1 MVLDFVLG
9 AILLASVI
17 GATLNGLTK
26 ELLRI
31 ASLVVGLLVAMWG
44 YGVLAGYLAQW
55 ISNAKA
61 ASAVAFALLFLGCL
75 ITGALLA
82 RLLAGI
88 WSLAGL
94 GLFDRLLGAAFGAL
108 RGLLLAAA
116 LLLALVAFQPVA
128 DTAGLV
134 ADSRIAPFVLNL
146 ARTAAAVAPEALRDA
161 YQDGLDRVR
170 DLAGADPATT
180 LSGSF
185 NRETAVARGETGS
198 QGPPSLDVG

>member
-1 MVLDFVLG
+1 MVLDIVLG

-44 YGVLAGYLAQW
+44 YGLLAGYLAQW

-61 ASAVAFALLFLGCL
+61 ASAAAFALLFIGCL

-94 GLFDRLLGAAFGAL
+94 GLLDRLLGAAFGAL
-108 RGLLLAAA
+108 RGLLLAAV

-146 ARTAAAVAPEALRDA
+146 ARTAAAVAPEALREA
-161 YQDGLDRVR
+161 YQDGLARVR
-170 DLAGADPATT
+170 DIAVGDPATT
-180 LSGSF
+180 QSRSFSRASVFSGEKPDHGTLRLSM
-185 NRETAVARGETGS
+185 
-198 QGPPSLDVG
+198 

>member
-1 MVLDFVLG
+1 MVLDVALG

-44 YGVLAGYLAQW
+44 YGLLAGYLAQW
-55 ISNAKA
+55 ISNAKI
-61 ASAVAFALLFLGCL
+61 ASAAAFALLFIGCL

-94 GLFDRLLGAAFGAL
+94 GLLDRLLGAAFGAL
-108 RGLLLAAA
+108 RGLLLAAV

-146 ARTAAAVAPEALRDA
+146 ARTAAAVAPEALREA
-161 YQDGLDRVR
+161 YQDGLARVR
-170 DLAGADPATT
+170 DLARDEAATT
-180 LSGSF
+180 QSRSFSRTSAVQGEKPDHGSLRLSM
-185 NRETAVARGETGS
+185 
-198 QGPPSLDVG
+198 

>member
-1 MVLDFVLG
+1 MVLDIVLG

-44 YGVLAGYLAQW
+44 YGLLAGYLAQW
-55 ISNAKA
+55 ISNAKV
-61 ASAVAFALLFLGCL
+61 ASAAAFALLFVGCL

-94 GLFDRLLGAAFGAL
+94 GLLDRLLGAAFGAL
-108 RGLLLAAA
+108 RGLLLAAV
-116 LLLALVAFQPVA
+116 LLLAMVAFQPVA

-146 ARTAAAVAPEALRDA
+146 ARTAAAVAPEALREA
-161 YQDGLDRVR
+161 YQEGLARVR
-170 DLAGADPATT
+170 DIAVGDPATT
-180 LSGSF
+180 QSRSFSRASVFSGEKPDHGTLRLSM
-185 NRETAVARGETGS
+185 
-198 QGPPSLDVG
+198 

>member
-1 MVLDFVLG
+1 MVLDIVLG
-9 AILLASVI
+9 AILLGSVI

-44 YGVLAGYLAQW
+44 YGLLAGYLAQW
-55 ISNAKA
+55 ISNAKI
-61 ASAVAFALLFLGCL
+61 ASAAAFALLFIGCL

-94 GLFDRLLGAAFGAL
+94 GLLDRLLGAAFGAL
-108 RGLLLAAA
+108 RGLLLAAV

-146 ARTAAAVAPEALRDA
+146 ARTAAAVAPEALREA
-161 YQDGLDRVR
+161 YQDGLARVR
-170 DLAGADPATT
+170 DIAGGDPAATRSRSFSRAPVVAGEKPDHGT
-180 LSGSF
+180 LRLSM
-185 NRETAVARGETGS
+185 
-198 QGPPSLDVG
+198 

>member
-1 MVLDFVLG
+1 MALDIVLG

-31 ASLVVGLLVAMWG
+31 ASLVIGLLVAMWG
-44 YGVLAGYLAQW
+44 YGLVAGHLAQW
-55 ISNAKA
+55 ISNAKV
-61 ASAVAFALLFLGCL
+61 ASAAAFALLFIGCL

-94 GLFDRLLGAAFGAL
+94 GLLDRLLGAAFGAL

-146 ARTAAAVAPEALRDA
+146 ARTAAAVAPAALREA

-170 DLAGADPATT
+170 DLAGGDPATT
-180 LSGSF
+180 RSRSFSRVSGVSGEKPDHRGFRLSM
-185 NRETAVARGETGS
+185 
-198 QGPPSLDVG
+198 

>member
-1 MVLDFVLG
+1 MVLDIVLG

-44 YGVLAGYLAQW
+44 YGLLAGYLAQW
-55 ISNAKA
+55 ISNAKV
-61 ASAVAFALLFLGCL
+61 ASAAAFALLFIGCL

-94 GLFDRLLGAAFGAL
+94 GLLDRLLGAAFGAL
-108 RGLLLAAA
+108 RGLLLAAV

-146 ARTAAAVAPEALRDA
+146 ARTAAAVAPEALREA
-161 YQDGLDRVR
+161 YQDGLARVR
-170 DLAGADPATT
+170 DIAVGDPATT
-180 LSGSF
+180 QSRSFSRASVVLGEKPDHGTFRLSM
-185 NRETAVARGETGS
+185 
-198 QGPPSLDVG
+198 

>member
-55 ISNAKA
+55 ISNAKV
-61 ASAVAFALLFLGCL
+61 ASAVAFALLFVGCL

-94 GLFDRLLGAAFGAL
+94 GLVDRLLGAAFGAL

-170 DLAGADPATT
+170 DLAAADLAAT
-180 LSGSF
+180 LSHAISPAA
-185 NRETAVARGETGS
+185 AVLRGETGS

>member
-17 GATLNGLTK
+17 GATFNGFTK

-31 ASLVVGLLVAMWG
+31 ASLVIGLLVAMWG

-55 ISNAKA
+55 ISNAKI
-61 ASAVAFALLFLGCL
+61 ASAAAFALLFAGCL
-75 ITGALLA
+75 IAGALLA
-82 RLLAGI
+82 RVLAGI

-94 GLFDRLLGAAFGAL
+94 GALDRLLGAAFGAL

-116 LLLALVAFQPVA
+116 LLLALVAFQPLA

-134 ADSRIAPFVLNL
+134 ADSRIAPVVLNL

-170 DLAGADPATT
+170 DLAGADRATT
-180 LSGSF
+180 LSRSVS
-185 NRETAVARGETGS
+185 RVTAVAMGETGQQS
-198 QGPPSLDVG
+198 PPSLDIG

>member
-31 ASLVVGLLVAMWG
+31 ASLVAGLLVAMWG
-44 YGVLAGYLAQW
+44 YGLLAGYLAQW
-55 ISNAKA
+55 ISNAKV
-61 ASAVAFALLFLGCL
+61 ASAVAFALLFIGCL

-82 RLLAGI
+82 RLLAGV

-94 GLFDRLLGAAFGAL
+94 GLLDRLLGAAFGAL
-108 RGLLLAAA
+108 RGLLLAAV

-146 ARTAAAVAPEALRDA
+146 ARTAAAVAPEALREA
-161 YQDGLDRVR
+161 YQDGLARVQ
-170 DLAGADPATT
+170 DIAGGDPAATRSSSFSRAPVVAGEKPDHGT
-180 LSGSF
+180 LRLSM
-185 NRETAVARGETGS
+185 
-198 QGPPSLDVG
+198 

>member
-1 MVLDFVLG
+1 MVLDIVLG
-9 AILLASVI
+9 AILLASVV

-44 YGVLAGYLAQW
+44 YGLLAGYLAQW
-55 ISNAKA
+55 ISNAKI
-61 ASAVAFALLFLGCL
+61 ASAAAFALLFIGCL
-75 ITGALLA
+75 VTGALLA

-94 GLFDRLLGAAFGAL
+94 GLVDRLLGAAFGAL
-108 RGLLLAAA
+108 RGLLLAAV

-128 DTAGLV
+128 DTAGVV

-146 ARTAAAVAPEALRDA
+146 ARGAAAVAPEALRDA
-161 YQDGLDRVR
+161 YQDGLARVR
-170 DLAGADPATT
+170 DLAAADPATT
-180 LSGSF
+180 LPRSF
-185 NRETAVARGETGS
+185 RRASAVLGGNRITGPTVS
-198 QGPPSLDVG
+198 

>member
-1 MVLDFVLG
+1 MVLDIVLG

-44 YGVLAGYLAQW
+44 YGLLAGYLAQW
-55 ISNAKA
+55 ISNAKV
-61 ASAVAFALLFLGCL
+61 ASAAAFALLFVGCL

-94 GLFDRLLGAAFGAL
+94 GLLDRLLGAAFGAL
-108 RGLLLAAA
+108 RGLLLAAV

-146 ARTAAAVAPEALRDA
+146 ARTAAAVAPEALREA
-161 YQDGLDRVR
+161 YQEGLARVR
-170 DLAGADPATT
+170 DIAVGDPATT
-180 LSGSF
+180 QSRSFSRASVFSGEKPDHGTLRLSM
-185 NRETAVARGETGS
+185 
-198 QGPPSLDVG
+198 

>member
-1 MVLDFVLG
+1 MVLDIVLG

-31 ASLVVGLLVAMWG
+31 ASLIVGLLVAMWG
-44 YGVLAGYLAQW
+44 YGVLAGYLGQW
-55 ISNAKA
+55 ISNAKI
-61 ASAVAFALLFLGCL
+61 ASAVAFALLFIGCL

-94 GLFDRLLGAAFGAL
+94 GPLDRLLGAAFGAL

-161 YQDGLDRVR
+161 YQEGLNHVR

-180 LSGSF
+180 LSRSF
-185 NRETAVARGETGS
+185 SRASAAGGEKPDHRAHRLS
-198 QGPPSLDVG
+198 M

>member
-1 MVLDFVLG
+1 MVLDIVLG

-44 YGVLAGYLAQW
+44 YGLLAGYLAQW
-55 ISNAKA
+55 ISNAKV
-61 ASAVAFALLFLGCL
+61 ASAAAFALLFIGCL

-94 GLFDRLLGAAFGAL
+94 GLLDRLLGAAFGAL
-108 RGLLLAAA
+108 RGLLLAAV

-146 ARTAAAVAPEALRDA
+146 ARTAAAVAPEALREA
-161 YQDGLDRVR
+161 YQDGLARVR
-170 DLAGADPATT
+170 DIAVGDPATT
-180 LSGSF
+180 QSRSFSRASVFSGEKPDHGTLRLSM
-185 NRETAVARGETGS
+185 
-198 QGPPSLDVG
+198 

>member
-1 MVLDFVLG
+1 MVLDVVLG
-9 AILLASVI
+9 AILLGSVI

-55 ISNAKA
+55 IPSAKI
-61 ASAVAFALLFLGCL
+61 ASVAAFALLFSACL
-75 ITGALLA
+75 IAGALLA

-88 WSLAGL
+88 WSLGGL
-94 GLFDRLLGAAFGAL
+94 GLLDRLLGAAFGAL
-108 RGLLLAAA
+108 RGLLVAAA

-146 ARTAAAVAPEALRDA
+146 ARTAAAMAPEALRNA
-161 YQDGLDRVR
+161 YQDGLERVR
-170 DLAGADPATT
+170 DFAPADPATNPAGSSSRSSAAMREKPDQRALR
-180 LSGSF
+180 LSI
-185 NRETAVARGETGS
+185 
-198 QGPPSLDVG
+198 

>member
-17 GATLNGLTK
+17 GATINGLTK

-31 ASLVVGLLVAMWG
+31 ASLVVGLFVAMWG

-55 ISNAKA
+55 ISNAKI
-61 ASAVAFALLFLGCL
+61 ASALAFALLFIGCL

-94 GLFDRLLGAAFGAL
+94 GLLDRLLGATFGAL
-108 RGLLLAAA
+108 RGLLLAAV

-161 YQDGLDRVR
+161 YQDGLARVR
-170 DLAGADPATT
+170 DLAGADAATT
-180 LSGSF
+180 LSGSTS
-185 NRETAVARGETGS
+185 RVAAALGEKPDHGALRLS
-198 QGPPSLDVG
+198 M

>member
-1 MVLDFVLG
+1 MVLDIVLG

-17 GATLNGLTK
+17 GAALNGLTK

-44 YGVLAGYLAQW
+44 YGLLAGYLAQW
-55 ISNAKA
+55 ISNAKV
-61 ASAVAFALLFLGCL
+61 ASAAAFALLFIGCL

-94 GLFDRLLGAAFGAL
+94 GLLDRLLGAAFGAL
-108 RGLLLAAA
+108 RGLLLAAV

-134 ADSRIAPFVLNL
+134 ADSRVAPFVLNL
-146 ARTAAAVAPEALRDA
+146 ARTAAAVAPEALREA
-161 YQDGLDRVR
+161 YQDGLARVQ
-170 DLAGADPATT
+170 DIALGDPATT
-180 LSGSF
+180 QSRSFSRASVFSGEKPDHGTLRLSM
-185 NRETAVARGETGS
+185 
-198 QGPPSLDVG
+198 

>member
-1 MVLDFVLG
+1 MVLDIVLG

-44 YGVLAGYLAQW
+44 YGLLAGYLAQW

-61 ASAVAFALLFLGCL
+61 ASAAAFALLFIGCL

-94 GLFDRLLGAAFGAL
+94 GLLDRLLGAAFGAL
-108 RGLLLAAA
+108 RGLLLAAV

-146 ARTAAAVAPEALRDA
+146 ARTAAAVAPEALREA
-161 YQDGLDRVR
+161 YQDGLARVR
-170 DLAGADPATT
+170 DIAVGDPATT
-180 LSGSF
+180 QSPSFSRASVFSGEKPDHGTLRLSM
-185 NRETAVARGETGS
+185 
-198 QGPPSLDVG
+198 

>member
-1 MVLDFVLG
+1 MVLDIALG

-44 YGVLAGYLAQW
+44 YGLLAGYLAQW
-55 ISNAKA
+55 ISNANV
-61 ASAVAFALLFLGCL
+61 ASAAAFALLFIGCL

-82 RLLAGI
+82 RVLAGI

-94 GLFDRLLGAAFGAL
+94 GLIDRLLGAAFGAL

-146 ARTAAAVAPEALRDA
+146 ARTAAAVAPEALREA
-161 YQDGLDRVR
+161 YQDGLARVR
-170 DLAGADPATT
+170 DLAGGDPAKTQSRS
-180 LSGSF
+180 LSRAS
-185 NRETAVARGETGS
+185 VSLGEKPDHRALRLS
-198 QGPPSLDVG
+198 M

>member
-1 MVLDFVLG
+1 MALDIVLG

-31 ASLVVGLLVAMWG
+31 ASLVIGLLVAMWG
-44 YGVLAGYLAQW
+44 YGLLAGYLAQW
-55 ISNAKA
+55 ISNAKV
-61 ASAVAFALLFLGCL
+61 ASAAAFALLFIGCL

-94 GLFDRLLGAAFGAL
+94 GLLDRLLGAAFGAL

-146 ARTAAAVAPEALRDA
+146 ARTAAAVAPAALREA

-170 DLAGADPATT
+170 DLAGGDPATT
-180 LSGSF
+180 RSRSF
-185 NRETAVARGETGS
+185 NRASGVPGEKPDHRGFRLS
-198 QGPPSLDVG
+198 M

>member
-9 AILLASVI
+9 ALLLASVL

-31 ASLVVGLLVAMWG
+31 ASLVIGLLVAMWG
-44 YGVLAGYLAQW
+44 YGLLAGYLAQW
-55 ISNAKA
+55 ISNAKI
-61 ASAVAFALLFLGCL
+61 ASAVAFALLFIACL
-75 ITGALLA
+75 IAGALLA
-82 RLLAGI
+82 RLLSGI

-94 GLFDRLLGAAFGAL
+94 GLLDRLLGAAFGAL

-134 ADSRIAPFVLNL
+134 ADSRIAPFVLHL
-146 ARTAAAVAPEALRDA
+146 ARTAAAVAPEALREA
-161 YQDGLDRVR
+161 YQDGLARVR
-170 DLAGADPATT
+170 DLAGDDPATT
-180 LSGSF
+180 PSRSSSRASGVLGEKPDRGDHRLSM
-185 NRETAVARGETGS
+185 
-198 QGPPSLDVG
+198 

>member
-1 MVLDFVLG
+1 MVLDIVLG

-44 YGVLAGYLAQW
+44 YGLLAGYLAQW
-55 ISNAKA
+55 ISNAKV
-61 ASAVAFALLFLGCL
+61 ASAAAFALLFIGCL

-94 GLFDRLLGAAFGAL
+94 GLLDRLLGAAFGAL
-108 RGLLLAAA
+108 RGLLLAAV
-116 LLLALVAFQPVA
+116 LLLALVAFQPVD

-146 ARTAAAVAPEALRDA
+146 ARTAAAVAPEALREA
-161 YQDGLDRVR
+161 YQDGLARVR
-170 DLAGADPATT
+170 DIAVGDPATT
-180 LSGSF
+180 QSRSFSRASVVLGEKPDHGTFRLSM
-185 NRETAVARGETGS
+185 
-198 QGPPSLDVG
+198 

>member
-1 MVLDFVLG
+1 MALDIVLG

-31 ASLVVGLLVAMWG
+31 ASLVIGLLVAMWG
-44 YGVLAGYLAQW
+44 YGLLAGYLAQW
-55 ISNAKA
+55 ISNAKV
-61 ASAVAFALLFLGCL
+61 ASAAAFALLFIGCL

-94 GLFDRLLGAAFGAL
+94 GLLDRLLGAAFGAL

-146 ARTAAAVAPEALRDA
+146 ARTAAAVAPAALREA

-170 DLAGADPATT
+170 DLAGGDPATT
-180 LSGSF
+180 RSRSFSRASGVPGEKPDHRGFRLSM
-185 NRETAVARGETGS
+185 
-198 QGPPSLDVG
+198 

>member
-1 MVLDFVLG
+1 MVLDIVLG

-44 YGVLAGYLAQW
+44 YGLLAGYLAQW
-55 ISNAKA
+55 ISNAKV
-61 ASAVAFALLFLGCL
+61 ASAAAFALLFVGCL

-94 GLFDRLLGAAFGAL
+94 GLLDRLLGAAFGAL
-108 RGLLLAAA
+108 RGLLLAAV

-146 ARTAAAVAPEALRDA
+146 ARTAAAVAPEALREA
-161 YQDGLDRVR
+161 YQEGLARVR
-170 DLAGADPATT
+170 DIAVGDPATT
-180 LSGSF
+180 QSRSFSRASVFSGKKPDHGTLRLSM
-185 NRETAVARGETGS
+185 
-198 QGPPSLDVG
+198 

>member
-1 MVLDFVLG
+1 MVLDIVLG

-44 YGVLAGYLAQW
+44 YGLLAGYLAQW
-55 ISNAKA
+55 ISNAKV
-61 ASAVAFALLFLGCL
+61 ASAAAFALLFIGCL

-94 GLFDRLLGAAFGAL
+94 GLLDRLLGAAFGAL
-108 RGLLLAAA
+108 RGLLLAAV

-128 DTAGLV
+128 DTAGVV

-146 ARTAAAVAPEALRDA
+146 ARTAAAVAPEALREA
-161 YQDGLDRVR
+161 YQDGLARVR
-170 DLAGADPATT
+170 DIAVGDPATT
-180 LSGSF
+180 QSRSFSRASVFSGEKPDHGTLRLSM
-185 NRETAVARGETGS
+185 
-198 QGPPSLDVG
+198 